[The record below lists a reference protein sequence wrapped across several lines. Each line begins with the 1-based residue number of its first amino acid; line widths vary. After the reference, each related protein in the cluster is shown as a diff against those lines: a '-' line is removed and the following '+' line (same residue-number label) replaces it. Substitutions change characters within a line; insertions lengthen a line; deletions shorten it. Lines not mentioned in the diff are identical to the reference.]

1 MESIFMDNAAQ
12 PTDDD
17 LLEKLGSSHKLWSD
31 LRSYLLTQL
40 KDPSEEWNYP
50 GKKYGW
56 SFRMK
61 SKKRNIIYFLPRDG
75 YFKVA
80 FVFGD
85 KAVDKI
91 AESSVQ
97 EFIKTELAEAKKYA
111 EGQGIRIDVKND
123 DIMDN
128 IKTLIKIKLEN

>member
-1 MESIFMDNAAQ
+1 
-12 PTDDD
+12 
-17 LLEKLGSSHKLWSD
+17 
-31 LRSYLLTQL
+31 
-40 KDPSEEWNYP
+40 
-50 GKKYGW
+50 
-56 SFRMK
+56 
-61 SKKRNIIYFLPRDG
+61 
-75 YFKVA
+75 
-80 FVFGD
+80 VFGD